1 MHGATKIIIESIT
14 DIDEFESILKEMSL
28 NSTQIDKIIKKFTP
42 KDFNTLYESD
52 RDKFREELTQLKFK
66 EKTID
71 KVIGNITE
79 LIQYR
84 FKLCIDKLSVSF
96 FLKKNSNFFPI
107 DELSTGERCATLLN
121 FVFCESTEPVIIDQP
136 EDNID
141 YNYIE
146 STIKILKEQK
156 FIRQFIIVSHNQNL
170 PVLADAD
177 LILNMNNIQDKKIEI
192 KYRGSLENKDI
203 YNSILNLEGGKKA
216 FELRNKKYQL
226 IEI

>member
-1 MHGATKIIIESIT
+1 MII
-14 DIDEFESILKEMSL
+14 SILL
-28 NSTQIDKIIKKFTP
+28 
-42 KDFNTLYESD
+42 
-52 RDKFREELTQLKFK
+52 
-66 EKTID
+66 
-71 KVIGNITE
+71 
-79 LIQYR
+79 LI
-84 FKLCIDKLSVSF
+84 
-96 FLKKNSNFFPI
+96 NF
-107 DELSTGERCATLLN
+107 
-121 FVFCESTEPVIIDQP
+121 IIDQP